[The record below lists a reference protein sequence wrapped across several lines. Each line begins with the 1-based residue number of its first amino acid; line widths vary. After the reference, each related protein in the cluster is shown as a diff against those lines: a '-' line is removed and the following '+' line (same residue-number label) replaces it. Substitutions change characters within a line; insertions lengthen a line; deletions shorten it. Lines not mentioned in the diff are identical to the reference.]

1 MTEPP
6 TDLDGRRSAED
17 RILVGLRRQ
26 TANAPGEAARNEADK
41 DLEAAL
47 GVEPARS
54 WAEVVHKVTFLL
66 ERFAATPEADDARIR
81 TLIKRVLGDMARLKK
96 REERKK

>member
-26 TANAPGEAARNEADK
+26 TANAPGETARNETDK

-47 GVEPARS
+47 RAEPARS
-54 WAEVVHKVTFLL
+54 WAEAMTKVSFLL
-66 ERFAATPEADDARIR
+66 ERFGPPLRPMTTEFGR
-81 TLIKRVLGDMARLKK
+81 
-96 REERKK
+96 